1 MNLFNE
7 TKTLPI
13 SRKQVFEAWKKV
25 KSNAGSYG
33 IDKISIDEI
42 KPAKHL
48 YKVWNRLASGSYF
61 PPAVREKGIPKTD
74 GKIRL
79 HIDRIKVPIKHWN
92 NAN

>member
-25 KSNAGSYG
+25 KSNSGSYG
-33 IDKISIDEI
+33 VDNISIDEI
-42 KPAKHL
+42 KPEKHL

-61 PPAVREKGIPKTD
+61 THFLLLFLRCS
-74 GKIRL
+74 
-79 HIDRIKVPIKHWN
+79 
-92 NAN
+92 